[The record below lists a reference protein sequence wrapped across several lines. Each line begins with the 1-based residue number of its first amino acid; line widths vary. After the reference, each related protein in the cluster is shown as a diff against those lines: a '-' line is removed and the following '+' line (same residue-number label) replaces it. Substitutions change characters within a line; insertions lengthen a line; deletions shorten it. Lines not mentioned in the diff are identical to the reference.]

1 MNKARSLFDKHL
13 GEEHRERLES
23 DENLRL
29 ATYKVLDDIVV
40 DWMLDWN
47 RKIVPDE
54 IVAKFDLDEPE
65 IELIKDMLMDV
76 SKNKLAEIL
85 DM

>member
-1 MNKARSLFDKHL
+1 MNKARSSFDKHL

-40 DWMLDWN
+40 D
-47 RKIVPDE
+47 
-54 IVAKFDLDEPE
+54 
-65 IELIKDMLMDV
+65 
-76 SKNKLAEIL
+76 
-85 DM
+85 

>member
-1 MNKARSLFDKHL
+1 
-13 GEEHRERLES
+13 
-23 DENLRL
+23 
-29 ATYKVLDDIVV
+29 
-40 DWMLDWN
+40 
-47 RKIVPDE
+47 VPDE